1 MHELRGPQTRCRLIR
16 PVPMHASKQVS
27 ARKKLFAIPRKV
39 RQTERKRH
47 EDGSKEAEMRTG
59 VGDFIYFTVMFLLA
73 SYFMFAS
80 VQGDFGLFRRLQIEA
95 ELIALENERDRLTTE
110 VSALE
115 NKTRRLS
122 GTHLDL
128 DLLDSQARD
137 VLGLIRPDEIVL
149 N

>member
-1 MHELRGPQTRCRLIR
+1 MRT
-16 PVPMHASKQVS
+16 S
-27 ARKKLFAIPRKV
+27 
-39 RQTERKRH
+39 
-47 EDGSKEAEMRTG
+47 MRTG
-59 VGDFIYFTVMFLLA
+59 LGDFAYFTAMFLLA
-73 SYFMFAS
+73 AYFMFAS
-80 VQGDFGLFRRLQIEA
+80 VQGDFGLFRRIQIEA
-95 ELIALENERDRLTTE
+95 ELIALEGERDRLTTE

-115 NKTRRLS
+115 NKTGRLS